1 MRNEITCYDDKVETV
16 SKKSNEKL
24 LFCEVLNPSIQ
35 WFSYDPFSWSFP
47 KCVGIPWD
55 ETRCC
60 PPNVW
65 TTTHAPASLPETYPA
80 PNILEWLSYLEHIKE
95 GSPRLRDNLCRHH
108 NNTLQAQMLSGTLAV
123 TLREVVV
130 VCFLRKRFLL
140 YRWEGDQNFCKGKYF
155 YNSTSGRRRV
165 KRKWHW
171 QLPSDLLDSLHVLC
185 WNHSLDVF
193 VTIMNFAFWCL
204 EGGWVLAWLLQSKT
218 KKYHRRWR

>member
-35 WFSYDPFSWSFP
+35 WFSYDPFSWDFP

-140 YRWEGDQNFCKGKYF
+140 YRWKDIKQFCRQRKPLSNKNDIDPDQSVDLNKYF
-155 YNSTSGRRRV
+155 
-165 KRKWHW
+165 
-171 QLPSDLLDSLHVLC
+171 
-185 WNHSLDVF
+185 
-193 VTIMNFAFWCL
+193 I
-204 EGGWVLAWLLQSKT
+204 
-218 KKYHRRWR
+218 